1 MYQLGNAGLA
11 LTHVFR
17 DGTTRAMMHGWNLC
31 TRKSHGDGKRVPQYI
46 DRFVA
51 SIHSAQS
58 SWSHP
63 LLLPVILLDDHMA
76 RGDALRQ
83 EIYDAIRRIS
93 AKLGVTASGQLA
105 TAKRNTFDDIR
116 RLISNPD
123 SRMDLTA
130 ELNSTLTNATSCSNT
145 LRWNKRYRESLA
157 KCFNDIESSLDDG
170 AKDGHRELLEYF
182 TFLDAQADELLDV
195 VETSRTKLELQLS
208 ILYNF
213 VAQVDNDLNK
223 TVAEL
228 SFRVAHAT
236 GLDSTAMK
244 VLAIVTVVFLP
255 PSFIATLFSMSMFN
269 WQSSEST
276 SDNGSSEI
284 VASNFWIYW
293 ATTVPL
299 TLVILVAYRLW
310 WRKQKVIYAEK
321 YEAKTDQSDP
331 ARSDFSSGYF
341 TGSASNGSRL
351 GSMQGESAENGS
363 PMGYPDARGLP
374 RVSIERRRSR
384 AS

>member
-1 MYQLGNAGLA
+1 
-11 LTHVFR
+11 
-17 DGTTRAMMHGWNLC
+17 
-31 TRKSHGDGKRVPQYI
+31 
-46 DRFVA
+46 
-51 SIHSAQS
+51 
-58 SWSHP
+58 
-63 LLLPVILLDDHMA
+63 MA

-83 EIYDAIRRIS
+83 EIYDTIRRIS
-93 AKLGVTASGQLA
+93 EKLGVTASGQLA
-105 TAKRNTFDDIR
+105 MAKRNTFDDIR
-116 RLISNPD
+116 RLVSNPD

-130 ELNSTLTNATSCSNT
+130 ELNSTLTDATSCSNA

-157 KCFNDIESSLDDG
+157 KCFDDIESSLGEG
-170 AKDGHRELLEYF
+170 AKDGHRELLAYF

-195 VETSRTKLELQLS
+195 METSKTKLELQLS
-208 ILYNF
+208 I
-213 VAQVDNDLNK
+213 
-223 TVAEL
+223 
-228 SFRVAHAT
+228 VAHAT

-276 SDNGSSEI
+276 SDNGSEI

-293 ATTVPL
+293 VTTVPL

-310 WRKQKVIYAEK
+310 WRKQKAIYAEK
-321 YEAKTDQSDP
+321 YEAKTGQSEP
-331 ARSDFSSGYF
+331 ARSGFSSGYF

-351 GSMQGESAENGS
+351 GSMRGESAENGS
-363 PMGYPDARGLP
+363 PMGYPDARGPP
-374 RVSIERRRSR
+374 RVLIERRRSR